1 LHFSYLRNTLFRLEK
16 QAARRG
22 AINTS
27 ASLTRA
33 TRELN
38 PMTQAKCVLSTP
50 PTNTSAIDDPQPSPI
65 SERFERNP
73 QTFVGCMGSTLVYV
87 GVADR
92 KTFDEIGAPCQD
104 AGENEYGHVLV
115 KQIGNHGKD
124 EVTVIFQYWIKSRT
138 IDALIADRQAESGRA
153 QS

>member
-1 LHFSYLRNTLFRLEK
+1 MAK
-16 QAARRG
+16 
-22 AINTS
+22 
-27 ASLTRA
+27 A
-33 TRELN
+33 T
-38 PMTQAKCVLSTP
+38 CVHSTP
-50 PTNTSAIDDPQPSPI
+50 PPNTSAIPK

-73 QTFVGCMGSTLVYV
+73 QTFVGCVGPTLVYV

-104 AGENEYGHVLV
+104 AGENENGHVLV
-115 KQIGNHGKD
+115 KQVGSHGKD

-138 IDALIADRQAESGRA
+138 LDALVADRRA

>member
-1 LHFSYLRNTLFRLEK
+1 MI
-16 QAARRG
+16 QAD
-22 AINTS
+22 S
-27 ASLTRA
+27 
-33 TRELN
+33 
-38 PMTQAKCVLSTP
+38 VLSTP
-50 PTNTSAIDDPQPSPI
+50 PTNTSAIDDPQPSPM

-73 QTFVGCMGSTLVYV
+73 QTFVGCTASTLVYV

-104 AGENEYGHVLV
+104 AGENENGHVLV

-138 IDALIADRQAESGRA
+138 LDALIADRQAERGI
-153 QS
+153 